1 MLSLPDSFA
10 EGGVAGGVAGGTDE
24 SESVPV
30 MGDAERGIG
39 VLGDFNGTWNRGS
52 MGSGV
57 VSVVRFEPEG
67 GGAPPTSSS
76 NTSCSRGSG
85 EGARFLDE
93 GDMGPEITGVVS
105 VADCPEPRLS
115 S

>member
-1 MLSLPDSFA
+1 
-10 EGGVAGGVAGGTDE
+10 
-24 SESVPV
+24 

-39 VLGDFNGTWNRGS
+39 MPGDFNGVWNRGS

-57 VSVVRFEPEG
+57 ESVARFEPVG

-76 NTSCSRGSG
+76 NTSCSRGRG
-85 EGARFLDE
+85 EGTRFFDG
-93 GDMGPEITGVVS
+93 GDMGPEMKGAVS
-105 VADCPEPRLS
+105 CPEPRLS